1 MNQIT
6 ILGATGLVGK
16 SLLQKAID
24 KGIRVKALARNTDR
38 LQGLPPQIEVI
49 EGNYFDKE
57 KLKQALEGSQAVL
70 STIGPPMNGKLT
82 KSDEDNYLNALA
94 YIIKQMQ
101 ANKQTRWINIS
112 GAGIKLANE
121 NLPLARKLMRVML
134 KMASPS
140 TVDIK
145 DRELQ
150 LLEQSKLNWTNIRPP
165 MIKEEVKGVLVADEN
180 KFLGTAVDLNQLTDF
195 MLNELVHPNWL
206 KKAPLVATK

>member
-6 ILGATGLVGK
+6 ILGATGRVGK
-16 SLLQKAID
+16 NLLQKAID
-24 KGIRVKALARNTDR
+24 KGVRVKALARNPEK
-38 LQGLPPQIEVI
+38 LQGLAPHIEVI
-49 EGNYFDKE
+49 EGNYLDKD
-57 KLKQALEGSQAVL
+57 KLRQALEGSQAVL
-70 STIGPPMNGKLT
+70 STIGPPMDGNLT
-82 KSDEDNYLNALA
+82 KSDENNYLNALA
-94 YIIKQMQ
+94 YIISQMQ
-101 ANKQTRWINIS
+101 ADKQTRWINIS

-121 NLPLARKLMRVML
+121 NLPLARKLIRVML

-150 LLEQSKLNWTNIRPP
+150 LLEQSELEWTNIRPP
-165 MIKEEVKGVLVADEN
+165 MIKEEVKGVLIADDN

-195 MLNELVHPNWL
+195 MLNELDHPKWL